1 MDGDQF
7 IPPPP
12 PPEEPAQRRTGMRK
26 IAATALLSVGLL
38 AGTGVG
44 SFVIAHAASST
55 TASSGATLTATTA
68 SPSTTAPATKTPS
81 TTMCP
86 NMGRPAPRADRSL
99 PSLKAARRFRR
110 VASPPLEGA
119 AVPGVEDGIGR
130 ILWQARPRELPNAS
144 TSASLSRR
152 RSLVRSADMR
162 ISSLARSL
170 HPLGEPRVELRAPE

>member
-12 PPEEPAQRRTGMRK
+12 PPEEPEKPRTGLRK

-55 TASSGATLTATTA
+55 PASSSATLTASTA
-68 SPSTTAPATKTPS
+68 KPSTTTPATKTPS

-86 NMGRPAPRADRSL
+86 NMG
-99 PSLKAARRFRR
+99 
-110 VASPPLEGA
+110 G
-119 AVPGVEDGIGR
+119 
-130 ILWQARPRELPNAS
+130 S
-144 TSASLSRR
+144 T
-152 RSLVRSADMR
+152 
-162 ISSLARSL
+162 
-170 HPLGEPRVELRAPE
+170 GTTG

>member
-12 PPEEPAQRRTGMRK
+12 EEPGKPRTGLRK

-55 TASSGATLTATTA
+55 PASSSATLTASTA
-68 SPSTTAPATKTPS
+68 TPSTTTPATKTPS

-86 NMGRPAPRADRSL
+86 NMG
-99 PSLKAARRFRR
+99 
-110 VASPPLEGA
+110 G
-119 AVPGVEDGIGR
+119 
-130 ILWQARPRELPNAS
+130 S
-144 TSASLSRR
+144 TSTT
-152 RSLVRSADMR
+152 
-162 ISSLARSL
+162 
-170 HPLGEPRVELRAPE
+170 G

>member
-12 PPEEPAQRRTGMRK
+12 PPEEPVRRRTGMRK

-55 TASSGATLTATTA
+55 TAPGGASLTASTA

-81 TTMCP
+81 TAMCP
-86 NMGRPAPRADRSL
+86 NMGS
-99 PSLKAARRFRR
+99 S
-110 VASPPLEGA
+110 
-119 AVPGVEDGIGR
+119 
-130 ILWQARPRELPNAS
+130 S
-144 TSASLSRR
+144 TT
-152 RSLVRSADMR
+152 
-162 ISSLARSL
+162 
-170 HPLGEPRVELRAPE
+170 G